1 MHSTARCCSERTNP
15 GRDQG
20 QTLRQSTS
28 RAAQSFDQA
37 AGAKPRPESE
47 LPWSGHDLP
56 VALPRA
62 RRALKFNDPPAVR
75 GLAQGSRDQP
85 FCKFSKAAVAALDA
99 TGAPYGTFDVF
110 QVLPSR
116 ACLGPGGG
124 VGGP

>member
-1 MHSTARCCSERTNP
+1 MGNW
-15 GRDQG
+15 G
-20 QTLRQSTS
+20 QALRQNTPLAT
-28 RAAQSFDQA
+28 RSFDQA
-37 AGAKPRPESE
+37 AGAKPAF
-47 LPWSGHDLP
+47 PWSGQDLP

-75 GLAQGSRDQP
+75 GPAQGARDQP

-116 ACLGPGGG
+116 ACPGPGGG
-124 VGGP
+124 VGRPQRT